1 MQKAAEDAERT
12 IALLSPAYLAARY
25 TQPEWA
31 AAFSQDPT
39 GHKRILVPARIHDCD
54 LTGLLPQIVYI
65 DLVALEEEP
74 AKRRLLEGVQRE
86 RAKPS
91 SPPNF
96 PSGSTSHCVG
106 DQPYFPGDLPTVQS
120 PSGAPSVQQVPW
132 IVVRLSRANA
142 TEYRLED
149 GRHSR
154 VLGSTNNNY

>member
-1 MQKAAEDAERT
+1 WGEWIAWQLEEAGYTTILQAWDFRPGSNFVLEMQKAAEDAERT

-39 GHKRILVPARIHDCD
+39 GHKRILVPVRIHDCD

-106 DQPYFPGDLPTVQS
+106 DRPYFPGDLPTVQS
-120 PSGAPSVQQVPW
+120 P
-132 IVVRLSRANA
+132 
-142 TEYRLED
+142 
-149 GRHSR
+149 
-154 VLGSTNNNY
+154 